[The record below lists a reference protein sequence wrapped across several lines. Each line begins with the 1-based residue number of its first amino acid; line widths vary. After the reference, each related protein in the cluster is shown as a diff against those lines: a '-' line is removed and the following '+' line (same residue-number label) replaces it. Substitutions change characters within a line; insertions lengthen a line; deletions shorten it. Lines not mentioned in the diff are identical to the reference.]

1 VLPGAG
7 LDVSQPGDLSG
18 APALSGAPGASRSP
32 SPSSTSP
39 SALGGPV
46 RPPGTE
52 ASTGAARQAPGAP
65 ALSQGSAEDRMSTL
79 ERKSRE
85 IDRRVMRSICTGC

>member
-1 VLPGAG
+1 VLPGVG

-18 APALSGAPGASRSP
+18 APALSGAPGAS

-39 SALGGPV
+39 SVLGGPV

-52 ASTGAARQAPGAP
+52 ASTGAARRAPGAP